1 MMYTQYQRHICT
13 HTTHKHIHEN
23 RHTHT
28 YTQTTVKVMCRI
40 TRMGQKT
47 GMLKKEKKVMQNAVQ
62 IPRVTCIMCRG
73 EARGEDNIIQHAC
86 LP

>member
-1 MMYTQYQRHICT
+1 MHTQHINT
-13 HTTHKHIHEN
+13 HTKTD
-23 RHTHT
+23 THT
-28 YTQTTVKVMCRI
+28 YAQTTVKMMCRI

-62 IPRVTCIMCRG
+62 MPRVTCKMCRG
-73 EARGEDNIIQHAC
+73 EARGEDNIIQNAC